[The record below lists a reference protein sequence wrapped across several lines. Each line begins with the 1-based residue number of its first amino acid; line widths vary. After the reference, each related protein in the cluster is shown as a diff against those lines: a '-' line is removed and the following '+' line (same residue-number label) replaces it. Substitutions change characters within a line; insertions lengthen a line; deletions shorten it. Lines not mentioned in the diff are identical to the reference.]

1 MNNIKQP
8 EKILFSNEKIFMKW
22 RNAWPIGAGLRN
34 LGNTCYMNSVLQ
46 CLTYTAPLANY
57 LLTREHSKTC
67 AQRGFCMMCVMQ
79 NHVTEVLGHPEGV
92 IKPLPI
98 YNELHNI
105 AGHFIQGR
113 QEDAHEFLRYAVDA
127 LQQACLRD
135 YDSQDMSTKATSLI
149 HRVFGGYL
157 RSQVMCLNCF
167 GESNTFDK
175 FMDIQLDIKNSNSIT
190 EALKEYVKSEE
201 LGENCYKCSKC
212 NEMVTA
218 TKTLSIK
225 RPSNVLTL
233 SLNRFD
239 VFSENKISKMV
250 AYPEFIDIQPYT
262 SEPNGEPI
270 TYRLYAVLV
279 HAGNTCNS
287 GHYYCYVKQIPQKTD
302 VKRKE
307 ILVQDKKEEKGGK
320 GLKRPFADITSS
332 KTPSTFSTASSSP
345 QKPTNSQPEG
355 IKRIKLD
362 RSLLFKVDMYVA
374 NKSFFNYCRHQ
385 GADSSSSSE
394 GFELKKLRISK
405 FFLGYFDHRMG
416 YFDLR
421 LRLRLRIE
429 GFEVKIVRLFGHS
442 IVEVL
447 SL

>member
-1 MNNIKQP
+1 MSDIKRP
-8 EKILFSNEKIFMKW
+8 EKLLFPTEKIFMKW
-22 RNAWPIGAGLRN
+22 RNTWPIGAGLRN

-67 AQRGFCMMCVMQ
+67 VQRGFCMMCVMQ
-79 NHVTEVLGHPEGV
+79 NHVTEILGHPEGV

-98 YNELHNI
+98 YNGVHNI

-149 HRVFGGYL
+149 HRVFGGDL

-175 FMDIQLDIKNSNSIT
+175 FMDLQLDIKNSNSVT
-190 EALKEYVKSEE
+190 EALKEYVKPEE
-201 LGENCYKCSKC
+201 LGEHCYKCSKC
-212 NEMVTA
+212 NEMVMA

-250 AYPEFIDIQPYT
+250 AYPEIIYIRPYT

-279 HAGNTCNS
+279 HAGNTCDS
-287 GHYYCYVKQIPQKTD
+287 GHYYCYVKAPNGKWYNMNDQS
-302 VKRKE
+302 VS
-307 ILVQDKKEEKGGK
+307 LVDKKTV
-320 GLKRPFADITSS
+320 LRQQAYLLFYIRFNDDQKRSEPATSTQATLYS
-332 KTPSTFSTASSSP
+332 
-345 QKPTNSQPEG
+345 QKP
-355 IKRIKLD
+355 
-362 RSLLFKVDMYVA
+362 V
-374 NKSFFNYCRHQ
+374 
-385 GADSSSSSE
+385 
-394 GFELKKLRISK
+394 ISK
-405 FFLGYFDHRMG
+405 SAVFGTDPM
-416 YFDLR
+416 
-421 LRLRLRIE
+421 
-429 GFEVKIVRLFGHS
+429 VKVI
-442 IVEVL
+442 
-447 SL
+447 

>member
-1 MNNIKQP
+1 MSEIKP
-8 EKILFSNEKIFMKW
+8 TEKIIFQSEKIFVKW
-22 RNAWPIGAGLRN
+22 RNTWTIGAGLRN

-67 AQRGFCMMCVMQ
+67 VQRGFCMMCVMQ

-98 YNELHNI
+98 YNGLHNI

-113 QEDAHEFLRYAVDA
+113 QEDAHEFLRFAVDA

-135 YDSQDMSTKATSLI
+135 YDSQDMKTKATSFI

-157 RSQVMCLNCF
+157 RSQVMCLNCL

-190 EALKEYVKSEE
+190 EALKEYVKPEE
-201 LGENCYKCSKC
+201 LGELCYKCSKC

-233 SLNRFD
+233 CLNTFD
-239 VFSENKISKMV
+239 VFIANKISKMV
-250 AYPEFIDIQPYT
+250 AYPEIIDIRPYT

-279 HAGNTCNS
+279 HAGNTCDS
-287 GHYYCYVKQIPQKTD
+287 GHYYCYVK
-302 VKRKE
+302 
-307 ILVQDKKEEKGGK
+307 EESKGK
-320 GLKRPFADITSS
+320 GLKRPFTDITSS
-332 KTPSTFSTASSSP
+332 KTPSTLPTASSSL
-345 QKPTNSQPEG
+345 QKPINSQPEG

-362 RSLLFKVDMYVA
+362 RSLLFK
-374 NKSFFNYCRHQ
+374 
-385 GADSSSSSE
+385 
-394 GFELKKLRISK
+394 
-405 FFLGYFDHRMG
+405 
-416 YFDLR
+416 
-421 LRLRLRIE
+421 
-429 GFEVKIVRLFGHS
+429 
-442 IVEVL
+442 
-447 SL
+447 